1 MDTIKWLYL
10 VNLIFYI
17 STTIS
22 RIFVVRDVSIE
33 FEKNTRLDC
42 TKQPANN
49 EKNIYIWF
57 WRMLLKTRHSISS
70 YCYCR
75 FSKQRISRFSPT
87 KGTILYWNK
96 LKSISS
102 TRVLWKFKLKLVQ
115 LFHRWESESR
125 NLRREILTLLTKRNL
140 RHCWQILIRNQNSY
154 YKTV

>member
-1 MDTIKWLYL
+1 M
-10 VNLIFYI
+10 NLIFYI

-22 RIFVVRDVSIE
+22 RIFVVRDVSVE
-33 FEKNTRLDC
+33 FEKTRLDC

-49 EKNIYIWF
+49 NKNIYIWF

-96 LKSISS
+96 LESLPSK
-102 TRVLWKFKLKLVQ
+102 RVLWKFKLKLVQ

-125 NLRREILTLLTKRNL
+125 NLRREILTLLTIRNL

>member
-1 MDTIKWLYL
+1 MDTIKRLSL

-33 FEKNTRLDC
+33 FEKNETRLYK
-42 TKQPANN
+42 TTRQQLK
-49 EKNIYIWF
+49 KIYIWF
-57 WRMLLKTRHSISS
+57 WRMLLKTRHSTSS

-75 FSKQRISRFSPT
+75 FSKQRISHFSPT

-96 LKSISS
+96 LKSIPS

-115 LFHRWESESR
+115 LFHRRESESR
-125 NLRREILTLLTKRNL
+125 HPRREILTLLTIRNL

>member
-33 FEKNTRLDC
+33 FEKTRLDC
-42 TKQPANN
+42 TKQPANK
-49 EKNIYIWF
+49 KNKIYIWF

-96 LKSISS
+96 LKSIPS

-115 LFHRWESESR
+115 LFHRRESESR
-125 NLRREILTLLTKRNL
+125 HLRREILTLLTIRNL

>member
-1 MDTIKWLYL
+1 MATIKRLSL

-22 RIFVVRDVSIE
+22 RIFVVRDASIE
-33 FEKNTRLDC
+33 FEKTRLDC

-49 EKNIYIWF
+49 NKKYIYLILKNVVEDATF
-57 WRMLLKTRHSISS
+57 ISS

-96 LKSISS
+96 LESLPSK
-102 TRVLWKFKLKLVQ
+102 RVLWKFKLKLVQ
-115 LFHRWESESR
+115 LFHRGESEQKPKTW
-125 NLRREILTLLTKRNL
+125 NFNTTTLYWQFKTLLTNFDQKSKL
-140 RHCWQILIRNQNSY
+140 IL
-154 YKTV
+154 

>member
-1 MDTIKWLYL
+1 MDTIKRLSL

-33 FEKNTRLDC
+33 FEKNETRLYK
-42 TKQPANN
+42 TTRQQLK
-49 EKNIYIWF
+49 KYIYIWF

-96 LKSISS
+96 LESLPSK
-102 TRVLWKFKLKLVQ
+102 RVLWKFKLKLVQ
-115 LFHRWESESR
+115 LFHRGESEQKPKTW
-125 NLRREILTLLTKRNL
+125 NFNTTTLYWQFKTLLTNFDQKSKL
-140 RHCWQILIRNQNSY
+140 IL
-154 YKTV
+154 

>member
-33 FEKNTRLDC
+33 FEKTRLDC

-49 EKNIYIWF
+49 QKKIYIWF
-57 WRMLLKTRHSISS
+57 WRMLLKTRHSTSS

-96 LKSISS
+96 LKSIPS
-102 TRVLWKFKLKLVQ
+102 TRVLWKFKPKLVQ
-115 LFHRWESESR
+115 LFHRRESESR
-125 NLRREILTLLTKRNL
+125 HLRREILTFKTDNKEFKTLLTNFDQKSKL
-140 RHCWQILIRNQNSY
+140 IL
-154 YKTV
+154 

>member
-1 MDTIKWLYL
+1 MDTLKRLSL

-33 FEKNTRLDC
+33 FEKTRLDC

-49 EKNIYIWF
+49 KKNIYIWF
-57 WRMLLKTRHSISS
+57 WRMLLKTRHSTSS

-87 KGTILYWNK
+87 KGTILHWNK
-96 LKSISS
+96 LKSIPS

-115 LFHRWESESR
+115 LFHRGESESR
-125 NLRREILTLLTKRNL
+125 NLRREILTLLTIRNL

>member
-33 FEKNTRLDC
+33 FEKTRLDC
-42 TKQPANN
+42 TKHTANN
-49 EKNIYIWF
+49 NKNIYIWF

-96 LKSISS
+96 LESLPSK
-102 TRVLWKFKLKLVQ
+102 RVLWKFKLKLVQ
-115 LFHRWESESR
+115 LFHRRESEQKPKTW
-125 NLRREILTLLTKRNL
+125 NFNTTTLYWQFKTLLTNFDQKSKL
-140 RHCWQILIRNQNSY
+140 IL
-154 YKTV
+154 

>member
-33 FEKNTRLDC
+33 FEKNETRLYK
-42 TKQPANN
+42 TTRQQLK
-49 EKNIYIWF
+49 KNIYIWF

-75 FSKQRISRFSPT
+75 FSKQRIFRFSPT

-96 LKSISS
+96 LENLPSK
-102 TRVLWKFKLKLVQ
+102 RVLWKFKLKLVQ
-115 LFHRWESESR
+115 LFHRRESEQKPKTW
-125 NLRREILTLLTKRNL
+125 NFNTTTLYWQFKTLLTNFDQKSKI
-140 RHCWQILIRNQNSY
+140 IL
-154 YKTV
+154 

>member
-33 FEKNTRLDC
+33 FEKNETRLYK
-42 TKQPANN
+42 TTRQQLK
-49 EKNIYIWF
+49 KNIYIWF

-96 LKSISS
+96 LESLPSK
-102 TRVLWKFKLKLVQ
+102 RVLWKFKLKLVQ
-115 LFHRWESESR
+115 LFHRRESEQKPKTW
-125 NLRREILTLLTKRNL
+125 NFNTTTLYWQFKTLLTNFDQKSKL
-140 RHCWQILIRNQNSY
+140 IL
-154 YKTV
+154 

>member
-1 MDTIKWLYL
+1 MAIFGESYILYFHHNISNLCSSWRFHRVRKKRDSTVQNNPPTIKKKY
-10 VNLIFYI
+10 IFDFEECCW
-17 STTIS
+17 
-22 RIFVVRDVSIE
+22 RRDIPHHHIVIVDVQNKE
-33 FEKNTRLDC
+33 F
-42 TKQPANN
+42 PV
-49 EKNIYIWF
+49 
-57 WRMLLKTRHSISS
+57 
-70 YCYCR
+70 
-75 FSKQRISRFSPT
+75 FSPT

-96 LKSISS
+96 LKSIPS

>member
-1 MDTIKWLYL
+1 MDTIKRLSL

-33 FEKNTRLDC
+33 FEKNETRLYK
-42 TKQPANN
+42 TTRQQLK
-49 EKNIYIWF
+49 KNIYIWF

-75 FSKQRISRFSPT
+75 FSKQRIFRFSPT

-96 LKSISS
+96 LTSIPS

-115 LFHRWESESR
+115 LFHRRESESR
-125 NLRREILTLLTKRNL
+125 HLRREILTLLTIRNL

>member
-1 MDTIKWLYL
+1 M
-10 VNLIFYI
+10 NLIFYI

-22 RIFVVRDVSIE
+22 RIFVVRDVSVE
-33 FEKNTRLDC
+33 FEKTRLDC

-49 EKNIYIWF
+49 NKNIYIWF

-125 NLRREILTLLTKRNL
+125 NLRREILTLLTIRNL

>member
-33 FEKNTRLDC
+33 FEKNETRLYK
-42 TKQPANN
+42 TTRQQLK
-49 EKNIYIWF
+49 KNIYIWF

-96 LKSISS
+96 LESLPSK
-102 TRVLWKFKLKLVQ
+102 RVLWKFKLKLVQ
-115 LFHRWESESR
+115 LFHRGESEQKPKTW
-125 NLRREILTLLTKRNL
+125 NFNTTTLYWQFKTLLTNFDQKSKL
-140 RHCWQILIRNQNSY
+140 IL
-154 YKTV
+154 

>member
-1 MDTIKWLYL
+1 MDTIKRLSL

-33 FEKNTRLDC
+33 FEKNETRLYK
-42 TKQPANN
+42 TTRQQLK
-49 EKNIYIWF
+49 KNIYIWF

-75 FSKQRISRFSPT
+75 FSKQRISPFSPT

-96 LKSISS
+96 LKSIAS

-115 LFHRWESESR
+115 LFHRGESEQKPKTW
-125 NLRREILTLLTKRNL
+125 NFNTTTLYWQFKTLLTNFDQKSKL
-140 RHCWQILIRNQNSY
+140 IL
-154 YKTV
+154 

>member
-33 FEKNTRLDC
+33 FEKTRLDC

-49 EKNIYIWF
+49 NKKIYIWF

>member
-1 MDTIKWLYL
+1 MDTIKRLSL

-33 FEKNTRLDC
+33 FEKTRLDC

-49 EKNIYIWF
+49 NKNINIWF

-75 FSKQRISRFSPT
+75 FSKQRISHFSPT

-96 LKSISS
+96 LESLPSK
-102 TRVLWKFKLKLVQ
+102 RVLWKFKLKLVQ
-115 LFHRWESESR
+115 LFHRRESESR
-125 NLRREILTLLTKRNL
+125 HLRREILTLLTIRNL